1 MLTTD
6 TEIGNIIKRKR
17 IERGLTQTELG
28 QKMGVGKSA
37 VAKWEAGRVKNLKRD
52 SLPLL
57 ANILQI
63 SPLALIGI
71 NDADTEKAITLKK
84 SDFPISTFERIKKHI
99 ESARENKE
107 CILVTQEE
115 FTASQFEQIKNFI
128 QFIKGS
134 K

>member
-6 TEIGNIIKRKR
+6 VEIGNIIKRKR
-17 IERGLTQTELG
+17 LEKGLTQAELG
-28 QKMGVGKSA
+28 QKMGVGKTA
-37 VAKWEAGRVKNLKRD
+37 VAKWEAGKVKNLKRD
-52 SLPLL
+52 SLPVL

-71 NDADTEKAITLKK
+71 SDADTEKVITLKK
-84 SDFPISTFERIKKHI
+84 TDFPAAAFERIRKHI
-99 ESARENKE
+99 ATVKENKE
-107 CILVTQEE
+107 CILVTQDE

-128 QFIKGS
+128 QFIKGN